1 MPDRR
6 LYDSPDIRHPDQAF
20 LCVSGDAGRAV
31 VLRIEPPVASRPFG
45 LPSLTPSRQSA
56 LRAALAKSGGWS
68 WWAGAGLLFPSP
80 YHAVLTVKVCACCAC
95 WRPRGR
101 LSNLDGCAAPCC
113 FRSRAIPP

>member
-45 LPSLTPSRQSA
+45 LPSLTPSRLLA
-56 LRAALAKSGGWS
+56 LRAALAKSGEWRWWGGWLAVPFTVS
-68 WWAGAGLLFPSP
+68 RRSHRQGLR
-80 YHAVLTVKVCACCAC
+80 VLCTLAA
-95 WRPRGR
+95 WRP
-101 LSNLDGCAAPCC
+101 SVEP
-113 FRSRAIPP
+113 

>member
-6 LYDSPDIRHPDQAF
+6 LYDSPHIRHPAQAF

-45 LPSLTPSRQSA
+45 LSSLTPSRQSA
-56 LRAALAKSGGWS
+56 LRAALAKSGVG
-68 WWAGAGLLFPSP
+68 AGGRAGLLFSSP
-80 YHAVLTVKVCACCAC
+80 YHAVLTVKVCACLAR

-101 LSNLDGCAAPCC
+101 LSNPDGCAAPCC